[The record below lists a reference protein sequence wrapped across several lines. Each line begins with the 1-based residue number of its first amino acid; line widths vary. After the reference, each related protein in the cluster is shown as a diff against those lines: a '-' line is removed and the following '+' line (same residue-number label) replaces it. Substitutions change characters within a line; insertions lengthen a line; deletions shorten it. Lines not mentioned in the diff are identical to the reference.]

1 LVDIS
6 ADGGNQ
12 LRSKNY
18 KMLVARSQKRTL
30 FFLLFACAC
39 TMVLATLG
47 NIAKAEDSTR
57 LPAKSKV
64 GASVGAFFTEANPF
78 CFNAEWDDG
87 LGLISLNEE
96 IRVKMGGRLQVD
108 AGNIRTDDHME
119 RAFPGIAGG
128 EAELRRLRLSLL
140 ADFYERVDVKFEME
154 LSDRPTL
161 TDGYIEL
168 KKIPYVGHFRVG
180 HSKEPFSLEELAS
193 SNNITF
199 MERSLPTDVFAPSRN
214 FGFELYNTALKE
226 RFTWALGGFW
236 DTAPVDDRTSLK
248 DAIADASGYNVT
260 ARATVLP
267 WFADLGRKLVHLGLC
282 YSHKSRWDDN
292 IGLATCAE
300 SDLIED
306 RLVDTGKFPADD
318 ADLLDTELALV
329 YGHFSL
335 QAEFFQELT
344 AGAEAHLFRGYYVYL
359 SYFLTGECRPY
370 DKSQGIFSTLKP
382 RNDFKPSAGQWGAWE
397 LAVRHSHVDLNDG
410 DVKGGK
416 ESNFTAGLNW
426 YLNANVRLMLNY
438 VRAEI
443 NDRAS
448 PEIKDGIAD
457 IVQGRFQIFF

>member
-1 LVDIS
+1 MKQRLSGTRLMLAKLQRCIPFSLRLASVWALILLTS
-6 ADGGNQ
+6 QHAVTADGSVLLPDNSQALTG
-12 LRSKNY
+12 LRSFVK
-18 KMLVARSQKRTL
+18 
-30 FFLLFACAC
+30 
-39 TMVLATLG
+39 
-47 NIAKAEDSTR
+47 E
-57 LPAKSKV
+57 
-64 GASVGAFFTEANPF
+64 ASPF
-78 CFNAEWDDG
+78 CFNAYWNDG
-87 LGLISLNEE
+87 LRLDSLNED
-96 IRVKMGGRLQVD
+96 IRIKIGGRLQVD
-108 AGNIRTDDHME
+108 AGNIRANDNLLD
-119 RAFPGIAGG
+119 AFPGIPGG
-128 EAELRRLRLSLL
+128 EHELRRLRLSLL

-292 IGLATCAE
+292 IGLATCSE